1 MRLKTFTAENMATA
15 MQLVRAEMGADAI
28 IVSSTETPRGGVEI
42 VAAVEPSAA
51 PDFAVTPISDRPEGG
66 VDALQDILDYH
77 RLPAG
82 LLERLADAA
91 SALDTDDQLLA
102 LAGALDAGFAFA
114 PLGNG
119 HESRPILLMG
129 PPGAGKTVTAA
140 KLAARARLAKRS
152 VALITTDTLRTGAAE
167 QFAGYASLLGIDP
180 QVADDAEELQD
191 AVAAAQG
198 SALMLIDTTG
208 VNPFDE
214 SDMARLEGLIAAAG
228 AEPLLVLPAGMD
240 VDEAADMARAF
251 AGLGA
256 TRLLATRLDTARR
269 LGSLLTAAEAGNL
282 RLCDVGIGPHLA
294 DGLCPLNPL
303 ALARLL
309 AAAPADRVASL
320 AAGSPSF
327 AETPSFAGIKP

>member
-1 MRLKTFTAENMATA
+1 MRLKTFTAENMAA
-15 MQLVRAEMGADAI
+15 AIQLVRAEMGKDAI
-28 IVSSTETPRGGVEI
+28 IVSSTETARGRVEI
-42 VAAVEPSAA
+42 VAAVEPSAMPEFDIA
-51 PDFAVTPISDRPEGG
+51 PVSAQPEGA

-77 RLPAG
+77 RLPAA
-82 LLERLADAA
+82 LLESLADAA
-91 SALDTDDQLLA
+91 SALETDDNLLA

-114 PLGNG
+114 PLSSGQ
-119 HESRPILLMG
+119 ETRPVLLMG

-140 KLAARARLAKRS
+140 KIAARARLAKRS
-152 VALITTDTLRTGAAE
+152 VALITTDTLRTGAVQ
-167 QFAGYASLLGIDP
+167 QFAGYADLLGIDP
-180 QVADDAEELQD
+180 QVADTAEELQD

-198 SALMLIDTTG
+198 AALILIDSTG

-214 SDMARLEGLIAAAG
+214 TDMARLADFIVAAS

-251 AGLGA
+251 ARLGA

-269 LGSLLTAAEAGNL
+269 LGGLLTAADAGKL

-309 AAAPADRVASL
+309 AVAPADRVASL
-320 AAGSPSF
+320 ATPSS